1 MGTRRHRP
9 NLTKAQI
16 DKAVQM
22 YRDGEKLEYI
32 AAIVGCSMTC
42 IHRHVKQAGLS
53 RGKGRRVMR
62 LSA

>member
-16 DKAVQM
+16 DKLLQM
-22 YRDGEKLEYI
+22 YRDGEKISYI
-32 AAIVGCSMTC
+32 AAIIDCGTGCIS
-42 IHRHVKQAGLS
+42 RQANLAGLS

>member
-1 MGTRRHRP
+1 MSRA
-9 NLTKAQI
+9 LTKEEIA
-16 DKAVQM
+16 KAIQM

-32 AAIVGCSMTC
+32 AAIIGRSMTC

-53 RGKGRRVMR
+53 RGKGYRVMR